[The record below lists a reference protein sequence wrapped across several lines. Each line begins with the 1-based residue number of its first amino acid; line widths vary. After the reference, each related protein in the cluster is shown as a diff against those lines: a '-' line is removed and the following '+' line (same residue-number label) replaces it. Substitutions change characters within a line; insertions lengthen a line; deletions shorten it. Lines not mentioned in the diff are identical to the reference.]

1 MIAECKRLR
10 DICVGPYKETLTSL
24 TADGEIII
32 NAPSANR
39 LPVDTKS
46 GGQPLA
52 KPGRGSQPLA
62 KNKHSDLSANSSSV
76 RRSPRKAA
84 RMPLTEMRAVRKM
97 ETVLPRTV
105 PATAATFRPGLSGS
119 SRTRRLLTGGDSR
132 DSTPDSAAG

>member
-24 TADGEIII
+24 TADGEIIL

-39 LPVDTKS
+39 LPVDAKS

-62 KNKHSDLSANSSSV
+62 KNKQTASSSV

-105 PATAATFRPGLSGS
+105 PATAAATFRPSLSGS